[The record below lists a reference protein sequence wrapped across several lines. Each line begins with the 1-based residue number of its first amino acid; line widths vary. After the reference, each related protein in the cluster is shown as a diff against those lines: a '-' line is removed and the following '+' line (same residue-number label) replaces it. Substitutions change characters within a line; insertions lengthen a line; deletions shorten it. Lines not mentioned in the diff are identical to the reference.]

1 MLHRV
6 FPRAWLLGGACAC
19 ALASS
24 LSAQGTQGGTG
35 PAVEQVDF
43 VGVHSVDVDRLRASI
58 ATQPSRC
65 RSALLTPLCAFHVF
79 VDRSR
84 LDRLELSRDLLR
96 IRVFYWRRGYRET
109 QVDTAVIHQDDG
121 ARVIFR
127 VTEGPPTI
135 IKTLAIVSP
144 HVPLTPERS
153 RAILLVHAG
162 DPLDLLAID
171 SSLVLLRNTL
181 GDGGYADAS
190 VRDTILVADT
200 GRSARVRITIRPGA
214 RTTVGRVEISGNSEI
229 SNRTI
234 TNMLSVKP
242 GDILRRGD
250 LVASQR
256 NLYQSNLFRRAAI
269 TIPPSPDS
277 AKVMDVTVQ
286 EAAMHE
292 ARVSFGFNTVDFFQ
306 VEGRF
311 SDYNWRGKARRL
323 ELRAV
328 VGNLLAPQLNG
339 RFPFDDVTPTSLTGA
354 AERIYLDPNWTAS
367 ADLAQPFFH
376 SPRNS
381 LGLSFFAHRQSA
393 PAVFID
399 RGVGA
404 SASFTHQLGQQSPA
418 TLAYRFEITEVEA
431 GDIYFCVN
439 FGVCQ
444 FQTIAA
450 LRGRHALSPLSIGIL
465 ANRTNDA
472 INPTRGY
479 QAELDLEH
487 ASAATLSDYR
497 YNRVSGS
504 LSTYIPAGGQAVLAG
519 HVQVGW
525 VHALPTTNRALGVS
539 DTNGVPIIHPR
550 KRFYAGGA
558 QSVRG
563 YGENQLGPRILTIDP
578 ARLTDTTLA
587 NPCTVASIADGSCNP
602 NGAPS
607 GDFLPRPLGGNAL
620 IEGSLEYR
628 FPLAGKVG
636 GAVFVDAAIVGEN
649 GLTDFSAATAAVTP
663 GFGVRY
669 YSPFGPIRM
678 DLGIRPN
685 LTEHLPVI
693 TQIPDSTGPPTVVRL
708 DTQKLYNPL
717 EGSGSGIRHLL
728 ARLTLHLSIGQ
739 AF

>member
-1 MLHRV
+1 V
-6 FPRAWLLGGACAC
+6 
-19 ALASS
+19 
-24 LSAQGTQGGTG
+24 
-35 PAVEQVDF
+35 VEQVDF
-43 VGVHSVDVDRLRASI
+43 VGVHSVDVDQLQASI

-65 RSALLTPLCAFHVF
+65 QSALLTPLCAFHLF
-79 VDRSR
+79 IDRSH
-84 LDRLELSRDLLR
+84 LDHLELSRDLLR
-96 IRVFYWRRGYRET
+96 IRVFYWRHGYRET
-109 QVDTAVIHQDDG
+109 QVDTAVIRQDDG

-127 VTEGPPTI
+127 VTEGPPTV
-135 IKTLAIVSP
+135 IKSLAVVSP
-144 HVPLTPERS
+144 HIVLTPERARS
-153 RAILLVHAG
+153 ILLVRAG

-181 GDGGYADAS
+181 GDGGYTDAS
-190 VRDTILVADT
+190 VRDTIVVADT
-200 GRSARVRITIRPGA
+200 GRSASVSITITPGA
-214 RTTVGRVEISGNSEI
+214 RTTVGRVEVEGNSKV
-229 SNRTI
+229 SDRTI

-242 GDILRRGD
+242 GDIFRRGD
-250 LVASQR
+250 LEASQR

-269 TIPPSPDS
+269 TIPASPDS
-277 AKVMDVTVQ
+277 AKVLDVTVQ
-286 EAAMHE
+286 EADMHE
-292 ARVSFGFNTVDFFQ
+292 ARVSFGFNTIDFFQ
-306 VEGRF
+306 LEGRF
-311 SDYNWRGKARRL
+311 TDYNWRGKARRL
-323 ELRAV
+323 ELRGV

-339 RFPFDDVTPTSLTGA
+339 RFPFNDVTPASLTGA
-354 AERIYLDPNWTAS
+354 AERIYLEPNWTAS
-367 ADLAQPFFH
+367 ADLTQPFFH

-404 SASFTHQLGQQSPA
+404 SASFTRQLGVRSPA

-465 ANRTNDA
+465 ADRTNDA

-504 LSTYIPAGGQAVLAG
+504 FSDYIPVGEHAVLAG

-525 VHALPTTNRALGVS
+525 VHALPTTNRELGVT

-578 ARLTDTTLA
+578 ARLMDTMLA

-649 GLTDFSAATAAVTP
+649 GLTDFGAATAAVTP

-685 LTEHLPVI
+685 LTEHLPVV
-693 TQIPDSTGPPTVVRL
+693 TQIPDSTGPPTIVRL
-708 DTQKLYNPL
+708 DTQKFYNPL